1 MDILSEAIFQGGHNL
16 AELTVKGKLI
26 GQGNTAEIF
35 EWGHQHVL
43 KLYRKGLPED
53 FCVNEFEIT
62 RYAHE
67 YLKIAPK
74 PIELLHIDGRIGAVY
89 ERLSG
94 KTMLKLLLS
103 QPWNLRKYS
112 TMLARC
118 HVEIQQNAG
127 LSAGSLS
134 SAPLSTGPLSEGT
147 LSARTVKE
155 KLRRDIENASLLSF
169 EKKQSIN
176 EYLDTLPDGDCI
188 CHFDFHPDN
197 IMVLAGQY
205 YVIDWMTGCVGDP
218 LSDVAR
224 TALILNYG
232 EIPRVPALVNALVKV
247 LQKRIYKV
255 YLSEYVKMTNAS
267 LSDIQKW
274 EMPLAAARLCE
285 WIPDGES
292 RQLLNVVKKELNKNK

>member
-1 MDILSEAIFQGGHNL
+1 MSERI
-16 AELTVKGKLI
+16 VKGKLI

-43 KLYRKGLPED
+43 KLYRSGLPED
-53 FCVNEFEIT
+53 FCINEFEIT

-74 PIELLHIDGRIGAVY
+74 PIELVHIDDRIGAVY

-94 KTMLKLLLS
+94 KTMLRLLLS
-103 QPWNLRKYS
+103 QPWRLRRYS
-112 TMLARC
+112 MMLARC
-118 HVEIQQNAG
+118 HVEIQKKAAP
-127 LSAGSLS
+127 SAGTL
-134 SAPLSTGPLSEGT
+134 PTGT
-147 LSARTVKE
+147 LSSGIPSAVTVKN
-155 KLRRDIENASLLSF
+155 KLRRDIENVSLLSF
-169 EKKQSIN
+169 EEKKLVN
-176 EYLDTLPDGDCI
+176 KYLDTLPDGECI

-224 TALILNYG
+224 TALILNCG
-232 EIPRVPALVNALVKV
+232 EIPRVPSLVNALVKV
-247 LQKRIYKV
+247 LQKKIYKI
-255 YLSEYVKMTNAS
+255 YLTEYVKLTGTS

-292 RQLLNVVKKELNKNK
+292 KILLSIVKKQLSQNN

>member
-1 MDILSEAIFQGGHNL
+1 M
-16 AELTVKGKLI
+16 AELIVKGKLI

-43 KLYRKGLPED
+43 KLYRRGLPED
-53 FCVNEFEIT
+53 FCINEFEIT

-74 PIELLHIDGRIGAVY
+74 PIELVHIDDRIGAVY

-94 KTMLKLLLS
+94 KTMLRLLLS
-103 QPWNLRKYS
+103 QPWRLRKYS
-112 TMLARC
+112 MMLARC
-118 HVEIQQNAG
+118 HVEIQQKTA
-127 LSAGSLS
+127 LSAG
-134 SAPLSTGPLSEGT
+134 PLSAET
-147 LSARTVKE
+147 LSAKTVKE
-155 KLRRDIENASLLSF
+155 KLKRDIENVTLLSF
-169 EKKQSIN
+169 EEKQSIN

-232 EIPRVPALVNALVKV
+232 EIPRVPSLVNALVKV
-247 LQKRIYKV
+247 LQKRIYKI
-255 YLSEYVKMTNAS
+255 YLSEYVKLTGAS

-285 WIPDGES
+285 RIPDGES
-292 RQLLNVVKKELNKNK
+292 RQLLNVVNRELSKSAKLD

>member
-1 MDILSEAIFQGGHNL
+1 M
-16 AELTVKGKLI
+16 AELIVKGKLI

-43 KLYRKGLPED
+43 KLYRSGLPED
-53 FCVNEFEIT
+53 FCINEFEIT

-74 PIELLHIDGRIGAVY
+74 PIELVHIDDRIGAVY

-103 QPWNLRKYS
+103 QPWSLHKYS

-118 HVEIQQNAG
+118 HVEIQQKAG
-127 LSAGSLS
+127 LSAGPLS
-134 SAPLSTGPLSEGT
+134 SGT

-155 KLRRDIENASLLSF
+155 KLRRDIENESLLSF
-169 EKKQSIN
+169 EEKQSVN
-176 EYLDTLPDGDCI
+176 KYLDTLPDGDCI

-197 IMVLAGQY
+197 IMILADRY
-205 YVIDWMTGCVGDP
+205 FVIDWMTGCVGDP

-232 EIPRVPALVNALVKV
+232 EIPRVPSLVNALVKV

-255 YLSEYVKMTNAS
+255 YLSEYVKLTGAS

-292 RQLLNVVKKELNKNK
+292 RQLLNVVKKELSKSVKFT